1 MSDTGFTHIALAVS
15 DLDASIA
22 FYAKYAGMQVV
33 HRRASD
39 DGEGGVA
46 WVGDMTRPFVIVL
59 VHQPG
64 VADEPLGPFGHLG
77 VACETQE
84 EVDRLADLARAEG
97 CLKRG
102 PEDYGPPVGYWAY
115 IGDPDGNNLE
125 ISYGQDV
132 GFTVELAKGGETK
145 VY

>member
-1 MSDTGFTHIALAVS
+1 MSDSGFTHIALAVR

-22 FYAKYAGMQVV
+22 FYEKYAGMRVV
-33 HRRASD
+33 HRRESE

-46 WVGDMTRPFVIVL
+46 WVSDMTRPFVIVL

-64 VADEPLGPFGHLG
+64 VTDPPVGPLGHLG
-77 VACETQE
+77 IACATRE
-84 EVDRLADLARAEG
+84 EVDRLVTLARAEG
-97 CLKRG
+97 RLKKG

-125 ISYGQDV
+125 VSYGQDV
-132 GFTVELAKGGETK
+132 GLTVDKAGNEG
-145 VY
+145 